1 MSKPESSKKKIQAIR
16 GMNDLLPGQSALWQY
31 FEGTVQALMQRYG
44 YAEIRTPIVEQTAL
58 FARSI
63 GEVTDIVEKEM
74 YTFEDRNGDSLT
86 LRPEG
91 TASCVRA
98 AMEHGLLHNQ
108 TQRLW
113 YQGPMFRHERPQKG
127 RYRQFHQV
135 GLEAFGLDGPDIDA
149 EVILLSARLWK
160 ELGLLDHVTLEL
172 NSLGSNEARAAYRDK
187 LVAYFEQHRDQL
199 DEDSL
204 RRLSSNPL
212 RILDSKNPDMAPM
225 LADAPKLMDHLDAAS
240 REHFEALTALLEAA
254 GIDYVI
260 NPRLVRGLD
269 YYCRTVF
276 EWTTTALGSQ
286 GTVCAG
292 GRYDGLVE
300 QLGGKP
306 TPAVG
311 FAMGIERL
319 ILLLDTLELVPQAAL
334 GELDLYVLPMDDGA
348 TAQAMLLAEQ
358 VRSELPE
365 LRLQLHCGGGSF
377 KSRIK
382 KADKS
387 GARMALLLGE
397 DELAEGRVTLKF
409 LREERDQLSL
419 AQDALAKTLANLA
432 SDVRA

>member
-1 MSKPESSKKKIQAIR
+1 MSNKIQAIR
-16 GMNDLLPGQSALWQY
+16 GMNDLLPEQSAQWQY
-31 FEGTVQALMQRYG
+31 FEGQMRQLVQRYG
-44 YAEIRTPIVEQTAL
+44 YAEIRTPVLEQTAL

-74 YTFEDRNGDSLT
+74 YTFADRNGDSLT

-98 AMEHGLLHNQ
+98 ALENGLLHNQ

-113 YQGPMFRHERPQKG
+113 YQGPMFRYERPQKG

-135 GLEAFGLDGPDIDA
+135 GIEAYGLEGPDIDA

-160 ELGLLDHVTLEL
+160 QLGLREHVTLEL
-172 NSLGSNEARAAYRDK
+172 NSLGSSDARAAYRDI
-187 LVAYFEQHRDQL
+187 LVSYFEDHRAVL

-204 RRLSSNPL
+204 RRLHSNPL
-212 RILDSKNPDMAPM
+212 RILDSKNPDMTPM
-225 LADAPKLMDHLDAAS
+225 LEAAPKLLDHLDSAS
-240 REHFEALTALLEAA
+240 REHFERLCGILDAA
-254 GIDYVI
+254 GISYVI

-269 YYCRTVF
+269 YYSRTVF

-311 FAMGIERL
+311 FAMGVERL
-319 ILLLDTLELVPQAAL
+319 ILLLDTLALVPEDACPRLDAYMIGMDEAASKSAL
-334 GELDLYVLPMDDGA
+334 
-348 TAQAMLLAEQ
+348 LLAETLRDACPTLRIQ
-358 VRSELPE
+358 V
-365 LRLQLHCGGGSF
+365 HCGGGSF
-377 KSRIK
+377 KSQMK

-387 GARMALLLGE
+387 GARLALLLGE
-397 DELAEGRVTLKF
+397 DELARNAVTVKW
-409 LREERDQLSL
+409 LREDRDQQTLPRQEL
-419 AQDALAKTLANLA
+419 AAELIELLDISA
-432 SDVRA
+432 